1 VRPNPPRFL
10 AQALLAALSLA
21 AAGTA
26 LARPPVEAPD
36 NLLDDRFT
44 LQAGLVLS
52 SNQTQLR
59 SDSSAGTTGT
69 DINAEQLLGLP
80 AKKLT
85 GFGELMFRMRQRH
98 RIRISD
104 YWLPLDRHG
113 TVTLAD
119 TVNFKDTTYNAGD
132 VVASSLKVR
141 SFAVTYTYS
150 FIKTERLEL
159 GASLGFNILSIDAQ
173 VAVPARLRTEY
184 TEESAPAPLGGI
196 DGTFRIS
203 SRFYL
208 EARGQYVKGTIDH
221 IDASLKTFNGSLLY
235 RWTPNFTLGLGYL
248 GYSADVTSLQGGN
261 SGHYAL
267 TSKGPQA
274 FARVGF

>member
-1 VRPNPPRFL
+1 MRPNPPRFL

-159 GASLGFNILSIDAQ
+159 GA
-173 VAVPARLRTEY
+173 
-184 TEESAPAPLGGI
+184 
-196 DGTFRIS
+196 
-203 SRFYL
+203 
-208 EARGQYVKGTIDH
+208 
-221 IDASLKTFNGSLLY
+221 
-235 RWTPNFTLGLGYL
+235 
-248 GYSADVTSLQGGN
+248 
-261 SGHYAL
+261 
-267 TSKGPQA
+267 
-274 FARVGF
+274 